1 MVCIV
6 HEAEVAGSPVGTG
19 VQRRPLLDAARVPAA
34 RVEVDRLSFAPA
46 GAMELSLSSDCLGWF
61 LVLRGSL
68 ELVLPEA
75 VHALQE
81 AHAVVVPMGTVAACR
96 AGSAGAELLLA
107 RVPQASRL
115 DPGIAERPP
124 TLRIVDWA
132 HEPVLDSRHDARRRI
147 YVATPKLTGSKAIK
161 AEIIVYPPKTD
172 GSNHHHEGAE
182 HFMYVI
188 EGGCTGYS
196 DEVPHTYRAGDL
208 VHHPDGE
215 RHFSSTGAGG
225 MTFIEFFVPAEYR
238 TVWADDTRVC
248 TWLPTGRDS
257 RGGKPSREIAAHDS
271 KAAAVAVPEDL

>member
-6 HEAEVAGSPVGTG
+6 NQASVAAASAGRGVERRTLLDRERVAG
-19 VQRRPLLDAARVPAA
+19 A
-34 RVEVDRLSFAPA
+34 RVEVDRLSFQP
-46 GAMELSLSSDCLGWF
+46 GAEMPLALEADCLGWF
-61 LVLRGSL
+61 LMLRGAL
-68 ELVLPEA
+68 EYAVDGS

-81 AHAVVVPMGTVAACR
+81 AHAVVVPMAAAGTLR
-96 AGSAGAELLLA
+96 AGVAGAEVLLA

-124 TLRIVDWA
+124 ALRIVDWA

-215 RHFSSTGAGG
+215 RHFSSTGEGG

-248 TWLPTGRDS
+248 TWMPTGKDS
-257 RGGKPSREIAAHDS
+257 RGGKPSREIGAHDS
-271 KAAAVAVPEDL
+271 KAAAVAVPDDL

>member
-6 HEAEVAGSPVGTG
+6 NQASVAGLAAGRG
-19 VQRRPLLDAARVPAA
+19 VDRRTLLDGDRVPGA
-34 RVEVDRLSFAPA
+34 RVEVDRLSFRPGGEMDLALPP
-46 GAMELSLSSDCLGWF
+46 DCLGWF
-61 LVLRGSL
+61 LVLRGAL
-68 ELVLPEA
+68 A
-75 VHALQE
+75 FAIDGDIHALQE
-81 AHAVVVPMGTVAACR
+81 AHAVVVPMGAMTTLS
-96 AGSAGAELLLA
+96 AGADGAELLFA
-107 RVPQASRL
+107 RVPEASRL
-115 DPGIAERPP
+115 DPGIAGRPP
-124 TLRIVDWA
+124 ALRIVDWA

-147 YVATPKLTGSKAIK
+147 YVATPRLTGSKAIK
-161 AEIIVYPPKTD
+161 AEIIVYPPNTD

-238 TVWADDTRVC
+238 TVWADDTRIC
-248 TWLPTGRDS
+248 TWLPTGKDS
-257 RGGKPSREIAAHDS
+257 RGGTPSREIAAHDS
-271 KAAAVAVPEDL
+271 RAAAVAVPDDL

>member
-6 HEAEVAGSPVGTG
+6 HEAEVAGSPAGAG
-19 VQRRPLLDAARVPAA
+19 VQRRSLLDGVRVPGA
-34 RVEVDRLSFAPA
+34 RVEVDRLSFAPSGVMDLA
-46 GAMELSLSSDCLGWF
+46 LPPDCLGWF
-61 LVLRGSL
+61 LMLRGSL
-68 ELVLPEA
+68 DLSLPDKG
-75 VHALQE
+75 HALEE
-81 AHAVVVPMGTVAACR
+81 AHAVVVPMGTKAVLR
-96 AGSAGAELLLA
+96 AGPTGAELLFA
-107 RVPQASRL
+107 RVPRASQL
-115 DPGIAERPP
+115 DPGIEERPP

-161 AEIIVYPPKTD
+161 AEIIVYPPNTD

-196 DEVPHTYRAGDL
+196 DEVPHAYRAGDL

-248 TWLPTGRDS
+248 TWLPTGKDS
-257 RGGKPSREIAAHDS
+257 RGGKPSRDIAAHDS
-271 KAAAVAVPEDL
+271 RAAAVAVPEDL

>member
-6 HEAEVAGSPVGTG
+6 NQASIAGVAAGRG
-19 VQRRPLLDAARVPAA
+19 VDRRALLDAARVPGA
-34 RVEVDRLSFAPA
+34 RVEVDRLSFRPGGEMTLALEA
-46 GAMELSLSSDCLGWF
+46 DCLGWF
-61 LVLRGSL
+61 LVLKGGLALSL
-68 ELVLPEA
+68 DGA
-75 VHALQE
+75 DHALHE
-81 AHAVVVPMGTVAACR
+81 AHAVVVPMAAR
-96 AGSAGAELLLA
+96 ATLRARDDGAELLLA
-107 RVPQASRL
+107 RVPHASRL

-124 TLRIVDWA
+124 ALRAVDWA

-161 AEIIVYPPKTD
+161 AEIIVYPPNTD

-196 DEVPHTYRAGDL
+196 DEVPHTYQAGDL

-215 RHFSSTGAGG
+215 RHFSSTGEGG

-238 TVWADDTRVC
+238 TVWADDTRIC

-271 KAAAVAVPEDL
+271 RAAAVAVPDDL